1 MMNVRKL
8 FQKSAGALLFTLAF
22 IFTFSATAAETDTV
36 KKEILYSKQGTQFQ
50 GFIVSPKAVR
60 KGSPGILMIHN
71 WMGVTDETIHQAERF
86 ARLGYTVL
94 TADIYGKGVRPQDPT
109 AAGTQAGI
117 YKKDRKL
124 FRERLNL
131 ALDQLKKIEG
141 VDASKLAVVG
151 YCFGG
156 TGAIELARSGAP
168 VAAVISFHGGL
179 DSPKSTDG
187 TNIKGHVLALHGA
200 IDPYVS
206 ASDVDAF
213 ESEMKA
219 NKVDYQ
225 LVKYSGTV
233 HSFTE
238 VGAGTDISKGAAY
251 NETSDKRSFLAAENF
266 LNEIFTTAKK

>member
-1 MMNVRKL
+1 MRNSTTC
-8 FQKSAGALLFTLAF
+8 FQKWIDTLLFALALV
-22 IFTFSATAAETDTV
+22 FSLPAHAAETEIV
-36 KKEILYSKQGTQFQ
+36 KKEIIYSKQGTQFQ
-50 GFIVSPKAVR
+50 GFVLSAKAKK

-71 WMGVTDETIHQAERF
+71 WLGVTAETVRQAERF
-86 ARLGYTVL
+86 AQLGYIVL
-94 TADIYGKGVRPQDPT
+94 TADIYGKGIRPSDPT
-109 AAGTQAGI
+109 AAGVQAGI

-131 ALDQLKKIEG
+131 ALEQLKKIEG
-141 VDASKLAVVG
+141 VDSSKIAVVG

-156 TGAIELARSGAP
+156 TGAIELARSGAS
-168 VAAVISFHGGL
+168 VVAVISFHGGL
-179 DSPKSTDG
+179 DSPKVSEG

-206 ASDVDAF
+206 AADVEAF
-213 ESEMKA
+213 ENEMKA

-238 VGAGTDISKGAAY
+238 LGAGTDISKGAAY
-251 NETSDKRSFLAAENF
+251 NEVTDKRSFLTAENF
-266 LNEIFTTAKK
+266 LDEIFTTAKK